1 MLELAEY
8 FCLIV
13 SMKANQGLS
22 ALIAKKK
29 KKKHIVWGEKGMKET
44 S

>member
-29 KKKHIVWGEKGMKET
+29 KKKSTLFGVRRG
-44 S
+44 